1 MGGTAQ
7 GILGMGSGNCI
18 MIVLYSFSINPRVV
32 SATSG
37 YQILF
42 TGAGSLL
49 AYYINGR
56 VKVVESLWMMG
67 VCSVIGGAITVCLYQ
82 ILKRLDQL
90 KVNRFLIVIILC
102 LCMMSLGLTGPTVK
116 RILDK

>member
-42 TGAGSLL
+42 TGAS
-49 AYYINGR
+49 
-56 VKVVESLWMMG
+56 
-67 VCSVIGGAITVCLYQ
+67 
-82 ILKRLDQL
+82 
-90 KVNRFLIVIILC
+90 
-102 LCMMSLGLTGPTVK
+102 
-116 RILDK
+116 